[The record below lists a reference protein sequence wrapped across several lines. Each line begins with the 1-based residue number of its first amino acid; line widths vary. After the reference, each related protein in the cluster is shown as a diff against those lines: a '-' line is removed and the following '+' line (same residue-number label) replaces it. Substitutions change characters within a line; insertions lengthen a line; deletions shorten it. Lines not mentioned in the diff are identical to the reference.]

1 MFRNLFARIG
11 RLENPPPWGLG
22 AGIVSVIAALAALVL
37 GFNLVAAVYCNTP
50 ANAAFCQALNF
61 AAPPSVWLSGWSIG
75 AFATLVF
82 VLGTRRKPE
91 ERAALRLGGIDTSVF
106 WVLLVSIGLA
116 VTLDLIFIQFVP
128 SAIAPELQSLR
139 QPDVDTISWLLAF
152 VFMVIMQ
159 PVAEE
164 LVFRGVL
171 QSALRQTV
179 GAWPGYLLTSV
190 LYALFHL
197 LAYTSGTPQGS
208 YLLYSFLLPFAG
220 GLIFG
225 AARLVTGSTRSAM
238 LSHAA
243 FGIFAVL
250 KVLALGV

>member
-22 AGIVSVIAALAALVL
+22 AGLVSVVAALAALVL
-37 GFNLVAAVYCNTP
+37 GFNLVAAVYCNAP

-75 AFATLVF
+75 AFAALVF
-82 VLGTRRKPE
+82 VLGTRRKPD
-91 ERAALRLGGIDTSVF
+91 ERAALRLGGIQASVF

-116 VTLDLIFIQFVP
+116 VTLDLIFIQFTAQ
-128 SAIAPELQSLR
+128 AIAPELQSLR
-139 QPDVDTISWLLAF
+139 QPGVDTVSWILAF
-152 VFMVIMQ
+152 VFMVIAQ

-164 LVFRGVL
+164 LVFRGML
-171 QSALRQTV
+171 QPALRQTV
-179 GAWPGYLLTSV
+179 GAWPGYLLTSA

-197 LAYTSGTPQGS
+197 LAYTSGTPQAD
-208 YLLYSFLLPFAG
+208 YLGYSFLLPLVS

-225 AARLVTGSTRSAM
+225 AVRLVTGSTRAAM

-250 KVLALGV
+250 KVLALG